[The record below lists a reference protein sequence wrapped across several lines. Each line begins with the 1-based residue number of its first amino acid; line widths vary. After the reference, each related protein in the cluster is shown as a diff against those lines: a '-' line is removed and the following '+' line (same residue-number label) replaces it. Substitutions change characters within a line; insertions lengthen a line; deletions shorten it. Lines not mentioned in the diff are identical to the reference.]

1 MALETYRKKRN
12 FAATAEPKGAAAVA
26 DSNIFVV
33 QKHDATRL
41 HYDFRLA
48 LDGVLKSWAV
58 TRGPSLNPGEKRLAV
73 AVEDHPL
80 EYANFEGTDR
90 QRRIRRRRSHR
101 VGQWNVGATRGCAQ
115 RLEEGPSP
123 VRAARPEAQ
132 RPLASREDARQA
144 RRKARKLASHQG
156 G

>member
-12 FAATAEPKGAAAVA
+12 FTATAEPKGEAPLA

-58 TRGPSLNPGEKRLAV
+58 TRGPSLNPGEKRRPFAAAGVLCSTKLPV
-73 AVEDHPL
+73 MSGE
-80 EYANFEGTDR
+80 
-90 QRRIRRRRSHR
+90 R
-101 VGQWNVGATRGCAQ
+101 VNDCE
-115 RLEEGPSP
+115 LLPSSP
-123 VRAARPEAQ
+123 VEP
-132 RPLASREDARQA
+132 P
-144 RRKARKLASHQG
+144 
-156 G
+156 